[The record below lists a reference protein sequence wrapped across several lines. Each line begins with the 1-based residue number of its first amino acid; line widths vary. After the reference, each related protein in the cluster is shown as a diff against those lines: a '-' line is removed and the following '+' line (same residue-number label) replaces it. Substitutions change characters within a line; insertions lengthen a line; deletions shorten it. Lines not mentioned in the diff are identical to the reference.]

1 MPAEQ
6 GNPPFDDI
14 ARRWHEL
21 ADRRLANFTEMHRS
35 GRWRHYYRTEA
46 QFAACMLDV
55 IKAAKIWAELAGRA
69 PPTVTVPVAAMQ
81 EAPAPATVPA
91 RAERPARTEL
101 PSRAE
106 VATAPKPNGLRPA
119 A

>member
-1 MPAEQ
+1 MPAGQ
-6 GNPPFDDI
+6 GRPQFDDL
-14 ARRWHEL
+14 ARRWHQL

-46 QFAACMLDV
+46 QFAARMLEV
-55 IKAAKIWAELAGRA
+55 IKAAKIWAELAGRE
-69 PPTVTVPVAAMQ
+69 PPTAGVPVAAMQ
-81 EAPAPATVPA
+81 EASAPATV
-91 RAERPARTEL
+91 PARTEL

-106 VATAPKPNGLRPA
+106 VATAPKPHGLRPA